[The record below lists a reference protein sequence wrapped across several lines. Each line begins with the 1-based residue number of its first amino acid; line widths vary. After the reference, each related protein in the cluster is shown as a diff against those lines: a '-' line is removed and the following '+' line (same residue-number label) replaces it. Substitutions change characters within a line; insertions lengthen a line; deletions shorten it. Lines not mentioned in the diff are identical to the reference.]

1 MEGVLTRSGG
11 RFARLFDWW
20 IGELAALV
28 PAWLRRAL
36 AGVERAVIFDIDDDG
51 VTIRETVDD
60 KVREVGRVALADIDP
75 AAERAAIADC
85 LGRLN
90 PKRRLCGL
98 RLHDD
103 RILRDTI
110 EMPAAV
116 EGNLRRIIGFQLDRH
131 TPFKPEE
138 VFYDCRV
145 AWRKPAL
152 DTIGVEFIVA
162 PRKVISD
169 AIERARGWGV
179 EPAMVTFGGDDPV
192 PARSL
197 NLLWPTETSADRRGI
212 RVLNAVLAGVAALL
226 VAVAAYLPVERAR
239 LNAEDLRVRADHMR
253 TEAHLAARLK
263 VEFEA
268 AVKQRDFIIDKKRN
282 TVPATRIL
290 QQLTRVMPDDTWV
303 FKLRLKGTE
312 VQVGGF
318 APSAPSLIATIEKS
332 PYFSAVQP
340 ISSVTRDRRSGQQR
354 FNLSFQTNQAAFR

>member
-1 MEGVLTRSGG
+1 MEGVLTRFGG

-28 PAWLRRAL
+28 PARLRRAV
-36 AGVERAVIFDIDDDG
+36 AGVERAVIFDIDGGD

-60 KVREVGRVALADIDP
+60 KVREVGRVALANIDP
-75 AAERAAIADC
+75 ATERAAIADC

-90 PKRRLCGL
+90 PKGRLCGL

-110 EMPAAV
+110 EMPTAV

-145 AWRKPAL
+145 AWRNPAL
-152 DTIGVEFIVA
+152 DIIGVELIVA
-162 PRKVISD
+162 PRKPISD

-179 EPAMVTFGGDDPV
+179 EPAMVTFAGDDPV

-212 RVLNAVLAGVAALL
+212 RVLNTTLAGVVALL

-239 LNAEDLRVRADHMR
+239 LNAEDLRVRVDRMR
-253 TEAHLAARLK
+253 TEAHLAARLRM
-263 VEFEA
+263 EFEA
-268 AVKQRDFIIDKKRN
+268 AVKQHDFIIDKKRN

-290 QQLTRVMPDDTWV
+290 QELTRIMPDDTWV
-303 FKLRLKGTE
+303 SKFRLKGTE

-318 APSAPSLIATIEKS
+318 APSASSLIATIEKS
-332 PYFSAVQP
+332 PYFNAVQP
-340 ISSVTRDRRSGQQR
+340 ISSVTRDRRSGQER
-354 FNLSFQTNQAAFR
+354 FNLSFQTNQVAFR